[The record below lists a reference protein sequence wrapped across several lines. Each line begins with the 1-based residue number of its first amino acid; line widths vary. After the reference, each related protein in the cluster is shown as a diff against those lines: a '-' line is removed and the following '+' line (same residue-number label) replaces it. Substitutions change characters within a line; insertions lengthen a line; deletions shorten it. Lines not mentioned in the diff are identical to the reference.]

1 MKYGDILF
9 VYTKDEDTAAK
20 IEDEFALH
28 ISSLPQRYWSAR
40 RHRDGIAETARQLSL
55 RVRPGERPWRA
66 ESDLLRTADTA
77 FGWYIVRLRANKRH
91 SEITQFASRARMQ
104 PAHLIKMAQVSG
116 RDVS

>member
-1 MKYGDILF
+1 VPM
-9 VYTKDEDTAAK
+9 
-20 IEDEFALH
+20 
-28 ISSLPQRYWSAR
+28 
-40 RHRDGIAETARQLSL
+40 
-55 RVRPGERPWRA
+55 
-66 ESDLLRTADTA
+66 SDLLRTADTA